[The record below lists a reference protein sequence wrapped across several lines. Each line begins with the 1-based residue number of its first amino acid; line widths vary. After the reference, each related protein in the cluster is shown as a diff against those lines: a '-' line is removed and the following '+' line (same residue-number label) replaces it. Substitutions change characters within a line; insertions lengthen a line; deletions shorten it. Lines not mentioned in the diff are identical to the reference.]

1 MSRNLGSGISAAAL
15 ATAQQA
21 VGQGVH
27 LGLRASQLGDSAS
40 ADSIARLNR
49 EASAVADAAS
59 VKLLNRAIIAVQRGE
74 YAKAEKSALKALE
87 KDERAGPAWH
97 VLAVAREKMGDFAS
111 SMHCYE
117 AALKL
122 LPSEA
127 AVAGDLGRLAFRME
141 MPEIAAKLFMHYLN
155 ANPGSLEATNNL
167 ACALRD
173 LNQESAAIDIL
184 KPAIQA
190 NPEQPALWNTL
201 GTVMCSLGEGRTAI
215 TFFDEVLRLAP
226 RFGKGLHNRA
236 FAYLDLGDVEAA
248 LADCEAGI
256 LQADSAEDL
265 AAMRFARSTILLALG
280 RVTEGWEAYSARL
293 STELPGVPNYP
304 ISAKPWKIGD
314 DLAGK
319 HLLVVAEQ
327 GLGDEVM
334 FANTLPDVVEALGPY
349 GSLSIVVEHR
359 LIPLFKRTFP
369 QADVTLHRTVSY
381 QGHIYRDA
389 PAIEDWSKIDCWT
402 PMASLLETLRP
413 SVEAFPKRERFLT
426 PDPERVA
433 HWKKVLEDAPPGP
446 KVGLLWKSL
455 KLNAERARLFS
466 PFELWEPVLKTP
478 GVSFINLQ
486 YGECDEEIAYAREQ
500 LGVEIWT
507 PPGIDL
513 KKDLDDV
520 AALSCALDLVIG
532 FSNATINLAG
542 ACGAPIWIL
551 TGAASWTRL
560 GSDHSPWYP
569 QARCFIAPNYDDW
582 TPVMAEVADALADFA
597 K

>member
-15 ATAQQA
+15 AAGQEA
-21 VGQGVH
+21 VGQGV
-27 LGLRASQLGDSAS
+27 LPGLRASQLGDSAS

-49 EASAVADAAS
+49 EAHTIQDPATI
-59 VKLLNRAIIAVQRGE
+59 KLLNKAIIAVQRGE
-74 YAKAEKSALKALE
+74 YVLAEKTALKAL
-87 KDERAGPAWH
+87 KKNERAGPAWH
-97 VLAVAREKMGDFAS
+97 VLAVAREKTGDFAS

-122 LPSEA
+122 LPDES

-141 MPEIAAKLFMHYLN
+141 MPEIAAKLFMHCLN
-155 ANPGSLEATNNL
+155 ANPTSLEATNNL

-190 NPEQPALWNTL
+190 NPTQPVLWNTL
-201 GTVMCSLGEGRTAI
+201 GTVMCSLGEGRTAV
-215 TFFDEVLRLAP
+215 TFFDEALRLAP
-226 RFGKGLHNRA
+226 HFGKGLHNRA
-236 FAYLDLGDVEAA
+236 FALLDLGDVKGA
-248 LADCEAGI
+248 LADCDAGI
-256 LQADSAEDL
+256 EMADSAEDL

-280 RVTEGWEAYSARL
+280 RVAEGWEAYGARL
-293 STELPGVPNYP
+293 STELAGVPNYQFP
-304 ISAKPWKIGD
+304 VKAWKKGD

-319 HLLVVAEQ
+319 RLLVVAEQ

-334 FANTLPDVVEALGPY
+334 FANTLPDVAEALGPD
-349 GSLSIVVEHR
+349 GALSILVERR
-359 LIPLFKRTFP
+359 LVPLFERSYP
-369 QADVTLHRTVSY
+369 EANVAVHRTVSY

-389 PAIEDWSKIDCWT
+389 PFIEDWSGIDCWA
-402 PMASLLETLRP
+402 PMGSLLETLRP

-486 YGECDEEIAYAREQ
+486 YGDCDEEIAYAREQ

-513 KKDLDDV
+513 KQDLDDV

-542 ACGAPIWIL
+542 ACGAPIWML

-569 QARCFIAPNYDDW
+569 QCRCFIAPDYDDW
-582 TPVMAEVADALADFA
+582 RPIMADVAGALADFA